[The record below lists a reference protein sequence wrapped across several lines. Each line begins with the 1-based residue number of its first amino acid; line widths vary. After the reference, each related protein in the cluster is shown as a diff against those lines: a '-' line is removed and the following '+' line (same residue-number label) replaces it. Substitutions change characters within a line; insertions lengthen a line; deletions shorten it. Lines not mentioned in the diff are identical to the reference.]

1 MRQKSGAL
9 RLPRLAGVS
18 EHASQCGVVDGDDRH
33 GKIGDAIDSRDTIAR
48 MIPIADVL
56 YDTFI
61 SASGAPSFR
70 AGTGRSPHQAS
81 RTRRIAESRSDSTLV
96 VARWMH
102 LKILTGFVCH
112 CKLKG
117 GHGQRLAALH
127 QLFCV
132 EESTPRAPRAAAA
145 RPSTARGASRRTRN
159 GGTPNDWHGR
169 GVVLARRPGLC
180 VSSVWLSF
188 ATPALP
194 DWPEHTC
201 QAWRTRRVVSWQSLT
216 SRRLP

>member
-112 CKLKG
+112 CKLKADTG
-117 GHGQRLAALH
+117 K
-127 QLFCV
+127 
-132 EESTPRAPRAAAA
+132 
-145 RPSTARGASRRTRN
+145 
-159 GGTPNDWHGR
+159 
-169 GVVLARRPGLC
+169 
-180 VSSVWLSF
+180 
-188 ATPALP
+188 
-194 DWPEHTC
+194 DWPPFTNSF
-201 QAWRTRRVVSWQSLT
+201 V
-216 SRRLP
+216 

>member
-1 MRQKSGAL
+1 MRQIGRVEEEDFWLIVAFQGAKMSQKSGAL

-112 CKLKG
+112 CKLKADTG
-117 GHGQRLAALH
+117 K
-127 QLFCV
+127 
-132 EESTPRAPRAAAA
+132 
-145 RPSTARGASRRTRN
+145 
-159 GGTPNDWHGR
+159 
-169 GVVLARRPGLC
+169 
-180 VSSVWLSF
+180 
-188 ATPALP
+188 
-194 DWPEHTC
+194 DWPPFTNSF
-201 QAWRTRRVVSWQSLT
+201 V
-216 SRRLP
+216 